1 MGNEE
6 LRENIIDRLKKLND
20 LEPLTQLFESMQGED
35 AVLGYIFETEKTTPS
50 EISLALDFSKARS
63 TAILKSLEK
72 KSLVK
77 ITKAKNDKRK
87 HFVTL
92 TKEGILQVEKNATKA
107 TAFFDDYLAEL
118 GESEGKKLI
127 KLLDK
132 SISIAKKHQ
141 GKEKQ

>member
-1 MGNEE
+1 MGNDE
-6 LRENIIDRLKKLND
+6 LRDNIIDRLKKLND
-20 LEPLTQLFESMQGED
+20 LEPLAKLFESMQGED
-35 AVLGYIFETEKTTPS
+35 AVLSYIFEVEKTTPS

-77 ITKAKNDKRK
+77 LTKARDDKRK
-87 HFVTL
+87 HLATL
-92 TKEGILQVEKNATKA
+92 TKEGIARVEKKAIKA

-132 SISIAKKHQ
+132 SINIARKHR
-141 GKEKQ
+141 ET